1 MNKIARYTVSLLI
14 LWLEEKFNNCWTPYL
29 LYIYDI
35 VEHSTYIQIFRETSY
50 EIFEQTV
57 FSIFMYLER
66 HVKKI
71 VGHPVYSIFI
81 FLERQVHKIIGYA
94 AQLSENRSVHVQ
106 KQFPS

>member
-1 MNKIARYTVSLLI
+1 M
-14 LWLEEKFNNCWTPYL
+14 

-35 VEHSTYIQIFRETSY
+35 VEHSTYIHIFRKTSY
-50 EIFEQTV
+50 EIFEQPV
-57 FSIFMYLER
+57 FSIFMYLES
-66 HVKKI
+66 HFKKI